1 MMEISKQNE
10 RFKSADDAL
19 AKADVQALKNLH
31 EQAEED
37 LITMVGALSAMSR
50 ADQLSPRPSNS
61 SINAMRDVALAAI
74 DLAKNVIKQKYNQC
88 IQGTRDKAPRP

>member
-1 MMEISKQNE
+1 MELLRQKE
-10 RFKSADDAL
+10 RFQNADEAL
-19 AKADVQALKNLH
+19 AKVDAQALKDLH

-37 LITMVGALSAMSR
+37 LITIASAMSAMGR
-50 ADQLSPRPSNS
+50 ADQLSSRPSNS

-74 DLAKNVIKQKYNQC
+74 DLAKNVIKQKHNQC